1 MASGSEG
8 ATESAVFVRKSS
20 GLVRELGLRD
30 TFIMNFSW
38 SGATF
43 SLALAF
49 MMSQALWAYPGGDFG
64 LAQILTMV
72 IFAPGI
78 ALTYGLLSGAM
89 PRAGGDYVFTSRT
102 LHPLLG
108 FLGSW
113 GVMMMLAFAVGWGAF
128 WGGAQSISL
137 LLATL
142 GHQLDVSSLVDAS
155 EWVAG
160 QTGSFVV
167 GVAVILIFAAVVV
180 RGIRFFARVA
190 LWMFG
195 IGIVGMI
202 VGLLVMV
209 FVSQETFVNNFNVF
223 MTRFTD
229 DPAFYQTVIDRAASG
244 GLEFGGFSFGATIL
258 IIPIAAFGSLFAFGS
273 AYAGGEVRQARRV
286 QLIAMPLAILV
297 AGVLNV
303 VVYYLTRS
311 LTGHE
316 FLTSISTLWM
326 NVELDELLIFPFF
339 NLFATVAAD
348 NAILAVVIGIGYLML
363 SILFLPMNIMLAT
376 RMIFAWSFDR
386 LLPEKLAEVDDRFH
400 SPLYAVGAVVVLSI
414 TYLFLLVYTT
424 WLATLGSIA
433 GILPAIILAS
443 IVGLVLP
450 RRRPEIFSGIADL
463 RLGRLPLLTVASAL
477 ALVTST
483 VILAALLANDLY
495 LVNSSTGLAW
505 IGVVFGLGL
514 VVFVA
519 AWFIRKA
526 QGIDLAKAYEEV
538 PPA

>member
-1 MASGSEG
+1 MASETEG
-8 ATESAVFVRKSS
+8 ATESTVFVRKSS

-142 GHQLDVSSLVDAS
+142 GHQLDASSLIDAS

-209 FVSQETFVNNFNVF
+209 FVSQDTFTNNFNAF

-229 DPAFYQTVIDRAASG
+229 DPCFLSNRYRQG
-244 GLEFGGFSFGATIL
+244 GFGGS
-258 IIPIAAFGSLFAFGS
+258 
-273 AYAGGEVRQARRV
+273 
-286 QLIAMPLAILV
+286 
-297 AGVLNV
+297 
-303 VVYYLTRS
+303 
-311 LTGHE
+311 
-316 FLTSISTLWM
+316 
-326 NVELDELLIFPFF
+326 
-339 NLFATVAAD
+339 
-348 NAILAVVIGIGYLML
+348 
-363 SILFLPMNIMLAT
+363 
-376 RMIFAWSFDR
+376 
-386 LLPEKLAEVDDRFH
+386 
-400 SPLYAVGAVVVLSI
+400 
-414 TYLFLLVYTT
+414 
-424 WLATLGSIA
+424 
-433 GILPAIILAS
+433 
-443 IVGLVLP
+443 
-450 RRRPEIFSGIADL
+450 
-463 RLGRLPLLTVASAL
+463 
-477 ALVTST
+477 
-483 VILAALLANDLY
+483 
-495 LVNSSTGLAW
+495 
-505 IGVVFGLGL
+505 
-514 VVFVA
+514 
-519 AWFIRKA
+519 
-526 QGIDLAKAYEEV
+526 
-538 PPA
+538 